1 MKKRAKQIIIAV
13 LVAFSMLFIAACGG
27 NGDTAG
33 GDTGDAPEA
42 VADGEVVEITF
53 GNISLDSGIAAAYLF
68 KEVAER
74 ESGGTLQ
81 INLFNNNVL
90 GDDRSQIEQTIFG
103 DIHIAVSSSSPIA
116 SMHADLF
123 AFDAPF
129 LFFNEAQAD
138 TVLDGPYGQ
147 QILADMADIGLKGLG
162 YWENGFRNFTS
173 DHIPVNTPADVAGVT
188 IRTMENEIHL
198 AAWNAFGA
206 NPTPMAMTEVFTAL
220 QQGTIDAQ
228 ENTMG
233 TIDGFGLYEIQSYIS
248 MTGHIYTPFIVVMN
262 MDKWNSLNQV
272 QQDAIMEA
280 TRQSIDYQREFS
292 RNIND
297 EFIERWE
304 EIGVTMVWPT
314 DTEKAMFQVL
324 AEEAG
329 VWDMIRGNMDNP
341 QLLDAMVDQL
351 N

>member
-1 MKKRAKQIIIAV
+1 MKKRIKQILIPM
-13 LVAFSMLFIAACGG
+13 LVMMLVFSMSACG
-27 NGDTAG
+27 NGGGAG
-33 GDTGDAPEA
+33 QEPAETNGAEAP
-42 VADGEVVEITF
+42 DGEVIEITF
-53 GNISLDSGIAAAYLF
+53 GNISLDSGIYAAELF

-81 INLFNNNVL
+81 INLFHNNVL
-90 GDDRSQIEQTIFG
+90 GDDRSQVEQTIFG

-116 SMHADLF
+116 SMHNDLF

-129 LFFNEAQAD
+129 LFFNEDQAD
-138 TVLDGPYGQ
+138 TALDGPVGQ
-147 QILADMADIGLKGLG
+147 RIMDDLSEIGLKGLG

-173 DHIPVNTPADVAGVT
+173 DSIPVNTPDDVRGVT

-262 MDKWNSLNQV
+262 MDMWNSLNEV
-272 QQDAIMEA
+272 QQNAITVAMRESTA
-280 TRQSIDYQREFS
+280 FQREFS
-292 RNIND
+292 RNINE

-304 EIGVTMVWPT
+304 ELGVTIVWPS
-314 DTEKAMFQVL
+314 DAEKAMFQAL
-324 AEEAG
+324 AEEHG

-341 QLLDAMVDQL
+341 ELLDQIVDQL